1 MQSWRDPQIY
11 LASAANGKSTPSYYD
26 ITDFVGGNVEE
37 EVVIGESGS
46 HQVVLKAG
54 PKTPKLEIISLA
66 QWSVANLA
74 ILYKLHGELRLAGVS
89 ILD

>member
-11 LASAANGKSTPSYYD
+11 LASAANGKSTPSSYD
-26 ITDFVGGNVEE
+26 ITEFVGGNVE

-54 PKTPKLEIISLA
+54 PKTPKLEITSLA